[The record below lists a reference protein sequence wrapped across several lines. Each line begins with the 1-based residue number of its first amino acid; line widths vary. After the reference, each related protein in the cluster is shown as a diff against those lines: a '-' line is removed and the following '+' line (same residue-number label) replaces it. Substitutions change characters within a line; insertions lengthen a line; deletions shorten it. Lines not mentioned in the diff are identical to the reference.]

1 MRAKPSVNFTWKEV
15 TVSETADARGISN
28 QPHAEDLPAILH
40 TAAQMEAVRR
50 LLNDNPVVVNSW
62 YRNEDVNRLVG
73 GVPNSAHRLG
83 YAVDFTCAGFGDVTA
98 VCKAIAASGLQ
109 YDQLIWEY
117 GSWVHI
123 SFSPRMRRQNLWI
136 KSKAQGY
143 QLGIHP

>member
-1 MRAKPSVNFTWKEV
+1 MHNKLSDHFSWREATI
-15 TVSETADARGISN
+15 SETAASRGIKN
-28 QPHAEDLPAILH
+28 DPHAEDIPTIRE
-40 TAAQMEAVRR
+40 TAAQMEVVRKILDDR
-50 LLNDNPVVVNSW
+50 PIRINSW

>member
-1 MRAKPSVNFTWKEV
+1 MVSKHFSLKEV
-15 TVSETADARGISN
+15 TTTNTGINNSI
-28 QPHAEDLPAILH
+28 HEEDLPNIQF
-40 TAAQMEAVRR
+40 TAEQMEKVREVLGGYPIR
-50 LLNDNPVVVNSW
+50 VNSW
-62 YRNEDVNRLVG
+62 YRNEQVNRLVG
-73 GVPNSAHRLG
+73 GVPDSAHRRG

-143 QLGIHP
+143 QLGVHP